1 MGTLAAAAAWRHV
14 VAGRR
19 GATCDVRRGDREFG
33 VLPLLAKHFFQTR
46 WRGVESAPIIRQ
58 VDDGSRDF
66 QKPAPTSSRQF
77 SCAGQ
82 RYVGPAGC
90 RRPQGSARRERRS
103 RWSRNR
109 RKRMTMCATAHPAA
123 QHQRRPRS
131 DRPAHRQPPDLLG
144 ALAHS
149 RGLGKG
155 CHPAGGEGGGCGDR
169 GGEPRDGP
177 QTPRAPSP
185 AGESVWQQCCPLSR
199 SSRAATAHLVL
210 AHRSPAGRRSA
221 GSIGADAA

>member
-1 MGTLAAAAAWRHV
+1 METLAAAVAWRHV

-19 GATCDVRRGDREFG
+19 GATCGAVIEN
-33 VLPLLAKHFFQTR
+33 LASCPCAAKIFLSH

-77 SCAGQ
+77 SCVLGQ